1 MLRRALIMLLATTLA
16 APALAAEPA
25 DSGTISIMKPEP
37 KTAPRVHK
45 HAKKK
50 SRKARGSSNPVYP
63 APLPRPQKPAPVP
76 RLQAAPP
83 RGRNVPPALLVPQTG
98 LLLPNLP
105 PAGGSETLQERSV
118 RCAHQAG
125 VYGPALT
132 GDQGSYIRSCINQ

>member
-1 MLRRALIMLLATTLA
+1 MLRRALIVLLVMTLA
-16 APALAAEPA
+16 APALAAGPA
-25 DSGTISIMKPEP
+25 GDGGTISIMKPEP
-37 KTAPRVHK
+37 KTAPKDHK

-50 SRKARGSSNPVYP
+50 TRKARGSSNPVYP

-76 RLQAAPP
+76 RLHA
-83 RGRNVPPALLVPQTG
+83 VPQRRDVPSALLVPQTG
-98 LLLPNLP
+98 RLLPNLP
-105 PAGGSETLQERSV
+105 SPSGSETLQERSV

>member
-1 MLRRALIMLLATTLA
+1 MLRRALIMLLATMLTA
-16 APALAAEPA
+16 AALAAEPA

-37 KTAPRVHK
+37 KTAPKVHK

-50 SRKARGSSNPVYP
+50 ARKARGSSNPVYP

-83 RGRNVPPALLVPQTG
+83 RGRDVPPALLVPQTG
-98 LLLPNLP
+98 RLLPNLP